1 MTSSF
6 DPLPEWAHAVPSEPG
21 IHPEQSVLQWQRP
34 FTVQQLLEIGEQFI
48 EQFLAWVVRAV
59 VGVFVPG
66 EASFD
71 QLRDWALNIP
81 ILGDIIEAITGLVGG
96 GIEELTQFF
105 GNIRNFFQSINFN
118 DPSFNPLQAAAQL
131 VNIILAPLRNLLPS
145 LLTILPIGGISN
157 QAPNILPAPK
167 FPEGS
172 VGDNADWVVDP
183 SHSRSGDGT
192 GAAKVIA
199 DGTLKALR
207 SGQNVGDFF
216 AVSEGQTITAR
227 VFVSHDDYVGTGAP
241 IRLQLVPYIDGVAQA
256 PVDLNAYA
264 PQDANLAWPGKELSG
279 EYRVPA
285 GVTGVQTRFVVTE
298 DAAAGT
304 FWWDDAEV
312 KQTGVIQQSWVEGL
326 PEILQTLLAR
336 VQLTIDTVVSAIR
349 GGVQTVENTLED
361 LFDALRNI
369 SPESIAGM
377 LGPENLRETIENI
390 VNSIVGGLVGLP
402 GIGAGIAD
410 LFNVLQEIAS
420 RASLGLFSWDILGI
434 RTNKPVDSGL
444 LPSERSNFPL
454 SNVTTWLEAT
464 QSNSL
469 IGVDL
474 IEESMPLGVVSWIGY
489 GLSGIT
495 EFYVNIWKV
504 DLASGDWTLVH
515 HSPNIVGLLGGTAA
529 PGEFIS
535 YELDDPVPVV
545 ASEAYAYE
553 LVPVGGTHYVRGR
566 VADLP
571 NHPTSQ
577 IVSLAATR
585 NNTSPDSPPSSIA
598 KASVTRSGDVP
609 WVSIA
614 VDTGSG
620 GDHHDPLKVYLG
632 TAATVFPVPNWVNYI
647 DPVAVGAGGGG
658 AQGWALGI
666 NGQAGQ
672 PGKFNATTW
681 VRGEH
686 FGDNAIITLDPGAG
700 GVGGPGDGAAGGNTT
715 LSISTPGGDT
725 YSVVA
730 EGGAAGTA
738 EGFLSKPVGRGPGT
752 FTFNGQDYVGG
763 GDQKV
768 MGGHGA
774 PAGGAGNGGKGSLAA
789 FQSGG
794 NGAPGGGWVFFRPD
808 PLPDPDPDLTPPTPP
823 TLVELVDSTFSTITI
838 TWSGATDV

>member
-1 MTSSF
+1 MTDSF

-21 IHPEQSVLQWQRP
+21 IHPEQSAQQWLRP

-59 VGVFVPG
+59 AGVFIPG

-105 GNIRNFFQSINFN
+105 DNIRNFFRSIDFN
-118 DPSFNPLQAAAQL
+118 NPSFNPLQAAAQL
-131 VNIILAPLRNLLPS
+131 VNIILAPLRNVLPR
-145 LLTILPIGGISN
+145 LLTFLPIGAITA
-157 QAPNILPAPK
+157 QTPNLLSAPK
-167 FPEGS
+167 FAADSVDSGS
-172 VGDNADWVVDP
+172 EWVVDP
-183 SHSRSGDGT
+183 DKSHSSDGT
-192 GAAKVIA
+192 GAVRVIA
-199 DGTLKALR
+199 NGKLHALR
-207 SGQNVGDFF
+207 SGEEPSDVLAVGAGQSVD
-216 AVSEGQTITAR
+216 VSIY
-227 VFVSHDDYVGTGAP
+227 VSYEDYSGSGDP
-241 IRLQLVPYIDGVAQA
+241 IRLDVVPFIDGVAQQ
-256 PVDLNAYA
+256 PVSIVTHT
-264 PQDANLAWPGKELSG
+264 PQAQDSG
-279 EYRVPA
+279 WVLMSGRYTVPED
-285 GVTGVQTRFVVTE
+285 VTGMQLRLVVDE
-298 DAAAGT
+298 RAAAGT
-304 FWWDDAEV
+304 VWFDDATV
-312 KQTGVIQQSWVEGL
+312 KQTGTIRPEWVEGL
-326 PEILQTLLAR
+326 SDLLQSLGSQ
-336 VQLTIDTVVSAIR
+336 VQLVIDTVVSAIR

-489 GLSGIT
+489 GLAGIT

-504 DLASGDWTLVH
+504 DLTSGNWTLVH

-535 YELDDPVPVV
+535 YELDDPIPVV

-566 VADLP
+566 VANLP

-585 NNTSPDSPPSSIA
+585 NNTSPNSPPSSIA

-620 GDHHDPLKVYLG
+620 GDHHDPLKIYLG
-632 TAATVFPVPNWVNYI
+632 TAATAFPVPNWVNYI

-700 GVGGPGDGAAGGNTT
+700 GIGGPGDGAAGGNTT